1 MHRLQQ
7 AAVAAGLAVVLALG
21 GVPAA
26 EARSMFLDLPSCS
39 KFQSTAA
46 GIEYCDVRQG
56 SGDYVPQPGDQVEV
70 DFTARVVD
78 SGKVYDG
85 SRGFEFTLGQGE
97 VVPGW
102 ELAVLGGEGVPP
114 IKEGG
119 IRTVRIPPELA
130 YGEDGYSCL
139 YGLSTSCRVPPK
151 SSVQITFTFQGL
163 GY

>member
-1 MHRLQQ
+1 
-7 AAVAAGLAVVLALG
+7 
-21 GVPAA
+21 
-26 EARSMFLDLPSCS
+26 MFLDLPSCS

-70 DFTARVVD
+70 DFTARVAD
-78 SGKVYDG
+78 TGKVYDG

-102 ELAVLGGEGVPP
+102 ELAVLGTDGVPP

-139 YGLSTSCRVPPK
+139 YGLSTSCRVPPS
-151 SSVQITFTFQGL
+151 SSVVITFDFKGL
-163 GY
+163 GYFD